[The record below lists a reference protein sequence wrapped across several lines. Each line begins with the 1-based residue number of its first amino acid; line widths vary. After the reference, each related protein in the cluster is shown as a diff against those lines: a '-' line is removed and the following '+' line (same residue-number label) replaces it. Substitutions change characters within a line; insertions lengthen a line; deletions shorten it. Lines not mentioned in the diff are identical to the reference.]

1 MSKFI
6 HLHVH
11 SHYSLLD
18 GLSKIDDILDRIE
31 ELEMNSVALTDHGV
45 VYGAVEFYEK
55 AKKRGIKPIIGC
67 EVYESIRGMEDKESH
82 ADGKRYH
89 LVLLVKNQKGY
100 DNLVKIVTESHL
112 KGFYYKPR
120 IDIETLKKYSE
131 GLIALSAC
139 MQGKVPR
146 LLLLGKAEEAEKAAL
161 EYEEIFGKGN
171 FFLELQHHPY
181 LPDQEKANKL
191 IIELSK
197 KTNIPLVATN
207 DCHYA
212 RKDDAEAQDILM
224 LINTGADRN
233 DKERLTM
240 KEDNFSIKSQEE
252 MIEDFK
258 DVPEA
263 IKNTLKIAEMCSFE
277 MNLGEIKLPMFDVPD
292 NKTSIRYLRELCYLG
307 IKEKYNIESSE
318 LDKIIDN
325 VLKEKENKEIKSEK
339 LKEIIERL
347 EYELSVIDKAG
358 FSDYFLIVQD
368 FVNWAKG
375 NRIVVGPGRGSA
387 GGSIVAYLTNI
398 TNVDPLKYNLYFQ
411 RFLNPDRISPP
422 DIDLD
427 FTDKRRDEVIN
438 YVAEKYGRN
447 RVAQIITFGT
457 MAARASIRDV
467 GRALDYQYS
476 YCDKI
481 AKMIPLGFT
490 LRDTL
495 EKIAE
500 FKDLYEHDTE
510 AEKLIDLAL
519 KIEGCARH
527 ASTHACGVVISRFPL
542 DNLVPLQHPTQNE
555 NAIVTQYEM
564 HAIESMGLL
573 KMDFLG
579 LKNLTIIEETLKRIY
594 AVRGK
599 NIDIEKI
606 SLDDKKTFDIFR
618 KGDCV
623 GVFQLECLSGDTIV
637 SNTTIKK
644 LYEQKDRQRLTS
656 VYFGDGKAH
665 LNKIVD
671 VLKSGEKDVYTL
683 IAENDWYIKSTKNH
697 YFLTRNGWKKLKDL
711 KKGDEILMKNKA
723 KHLIYNTCQKC
734 GKQIDGQKEGR
745 SNFCYKCS
753 ASYYKNPSKGYSRK
767 NISKAKKAFYEQG
780 GKPWNYGITIE
791 NNEKWRETA
800 IKISKALKGRSL
812 EELWGKERADEFK
825 RAHSERVR
833 GENNPMFGK
842 SPHHRKG
849 GFREDLGHYVRSSW
863 EADFARILKLY
874 NLDYEYEPKTFSLK
888 RENGEIINYTPDFY
902 VPEKNTFYEIKGWM
916 HDLDKEKINLFIKQY
931 PYLNFVLIDTTRFAE
946 LALKYK
952 DLVSWECPKIPEKSF
967 EFVKIKEIKYCGKEM
982 TYDIAMEAPGNNFV
996 ANGFLVHNSDG
1007 MRRYLKQLKPTEI
1020 DDIIAMVALYR
1031 PGPMQHIPDYI
1042 RGKHNKATIKY
1053 IHPKLK
1059 PILESTY
1066 GIPLYQ
1072 EQIMRIAQDMAGFTL
1087 SEADILRK
1095 AIGKKIEKLLMEQ
1108 KEKFV
1113 DGMKTNNINEKI
1125 AEEIWHWIEPFARYS
1140 FNKSHAAC
1148 YAIIAYQT
1156 AYLKANYPVE
1166 YMAALLTS
1174 ESSDIERI
1182 ATLIQECNK
1191 MGLEVLP
1198 PDINESFSNFSVVPD
1213 KNEIRFGL
1221 TAIKNVGYN
1230 IVEQIIDERKVNG
1243 RFESI
1248 QDFVTRVNGKVLNK
1262 KSLES
1267 LIKAGVF
1274 DSLEERNKILSNI
1287 ESLIQWSKDDKKI
1300 KESGQKGLFGGTTMS
1315 VNFTMQ
1321 SVDAINEYDK
1331 LNWEKELLGLYVSG
1345 HPLEKHKELLDNMA
1359 MSIKRVNAD
1368 LSGQRHINPRE
1379 RYILQGETVTIGGI
1393 ISSIKRIITKKGQ
1406 PMMFIKLEDL
1416 TDRIEVVVFPSMI
1429 EKMPELFQENKIVTI
1444 TGKTDIKD
1452 GSPKIIAN
1460 EIEEIL
1466 ES

>member
-31 ELEMNSVALTDHGV
+31 ELEMDSVALTDHGV

-67 EVYESIRGMEDKESH
+67 EVYESIRGMEDKEFH

-146 LLLLGKAEEAEKAAL
+146 LLLLGKTEEAQKAAL

-191 IIELSK
+191 IIELSQ

-258 DVPEA
+258 DVPGA
-263 IKNTLKIAEMCSFE
+263 IKNTLKIAEMCNFE
-277 MNLGEIKLPMFDVPD
+277 MNLGEIKLPRFDVPD

-307 IKEKYNIESSE
+307 IKEKYNIESNE

-347 EYELSVIDKAG
+347 EYELGVIDKAG

-555 NAIVTQYEM
+555 NAVVTQYEM

-606 SLDDKKTFDIFR
+606 PLDDKKTFELLQ
-618 KGDCV
+618 KGNTV
-623 GVFQLECLSGDTIV
+623 GTFQVE
-637 SNTTIKK
+637 
-644 LYEQKDRQRLTS
+644 
-656 VYFGDGKAH
+656 
-665 LNKIVD
+665 
-671 VLKSGEKDVYTL
+671 
-683 IAENDWYIKSTKNH
+683 
-697 YFLTRNGWKKLKDL
+697 
-711 KKGDEILMKNKA
+711 
-723 KHLIYNTCQKC
+723 
-734 GKQIDGQKEGR
+734 
-745 SNFCYKCS
+745 
-753 ASYYKNPSKGYSRK
+753 
-767 NISKAKKAFYEQG
+767 
-780 GKPWNYGITIE
+780 
-791 NNEKWRETA
+791 
-800 IKISKALKGRSL
+800 
-812 EELWGKERADEFK
+812 
-825 RAHSERVR
+825 
-833 GENNPMFGK
+833 
-842 SPHHRKG
+842 
-849 GFREDLGHYVRSSW
+849 
-863 EADFARILKLY
+863 
-874 NLDYEYEPKTFSLK
+874 
-888 RENGEIINYTPDFY
+888 
-902 VPEKNTFYEIKGWM
+902 
-916 HDLDKEKINLFIKQY
+916 
-931 PYLNFVLIDTTRFAE
+931 
-946 LALKYK
+946 
-952 DLVSWECPKIPEKSF
+952 
-967 EFVKIKEIKYCGKEM
+967 
-982 TYDIAMEAPGNNFV
+982 
-996 ANGFLVHNSDG
+996 SDG

-1113 DGMKTNNINEKI
+1113 NGMKTNNINEKI

-1156 AYLKANYPVE
+1156 AYLKTNYPVE

-1191 MGLEVLP
+1191 MGIEVLP

-1287 ESLIQWSKDDKKI
+1287 ESLIQWSKDNKKI

-1315 VNFTMQ
+1315 INFTMQ

-1345 HPLEKHKELLDNMA
+1345 HPLEKHRELLDNMA

-1393 ISSIKRIITKKGQ
+1393 ISSIKKIITKKGQ

-1460 EIEEIL
+1460 EVEEIL

>member
-31 ELEMNSVALTDHGV
+31 ELEMDSVALTDHGV

-146 LLLLGKAEEAEKAAL
+146 LLLLGKAEEAQKAAL
-161 EYEEIFGKGN
+161 EYQEIFGKGN

-181 LPDQEKANKL
+181 LPDQEKVNNL

-263 IKNTLKIAEMCSFE
+263 IKNTLKIAEMCNFE

-347 EYELSVIDKAG
+347 EYELGVIDKAG

-555 NAIVTQYEM
+555 NAVVTQYEM

-606 SLDDKKTFDIFR
+606 PLDDKKTFELLQ
-618 KGDCV
+618 KGNTV
-623 GVFQLECLSGDTIV
+623 GTFQVE
-637 SNTTIKK
+637 
-644 LYEQKDRQRLTS
+644 
-656 VYFGDGKAH
+656 
-665 LNKIVD
+665 
-671 VLKSGEKDVYTL
+671 
-683 IAENDWYIKSTKNH
+683 
-697 YFLTRNGWKKLKDL
+697 
-711 KKGDEILMKNKA
+711 
-723 KHLIYNTCQKC
+723 
-734 GKQIDGQKEGR
+734 
-745 SNFCYKCS
+745 
-753 ASYYKNPSKGYSRK
+753 
-767 NISKAKKAFYEQG
+767 
-780 GKPWNYGITIE
+780 
-791 NNEKWRETA
+791 
-800 IKISKALKGRSL
+800 
-812 EELWGKERADEFK
+812 
-825 RAHSERVR
+825 
-833 GENNPMFGK
+833 
-842 SPHHRKG
+842 
-849 GFREDLGHYVRSSW
+849 
-863 EADFARILKLY
+863 
-874 NLDYEYEPKTFSLK
+874 
-888 RENGEIINYTPDFY
+888 
-902 VPEKNTFYEIKGWM
+902 
-916 HDLDKEKINLFIKQY
+916 
-931 PYLNFVLIDTTRFAE
+931 
-946 LALKYK
+946 
-952 DLVSWECPKIPEKSF
+952 
-967 EFVKIKEIKYCGKEM
+967 
-982 TYDIAMEAPGNNFV
+982 
-996 ANGFLVHNSDG
+996 SDG

-1191 MGLEVLP
+1191 MGIEVLP

-1213 KNEIRFGL
+1213 KNKIRFGL

-1287 ESLIQWSKDDKKI
+1287 ESLIQWSKDNKKI

-1315 VNFTMQ
+1315 INFTMQ

-1393 ISSIKRIITKKGQ
+1393 ISSIKKIITKKGQ

>member
-1 MSKFI
+1 MSQFI

-18 GLSKIDDILDRIE
+18 GLSKIDNILDKTE
-31 ELEMNSVALTDHGV
+31 ELKMKAVAITDHGV

-67 EVYESIRGMEDKESH
+67 EVYESVRSMESKESH
-82 ADGKRYH
+82 ADNKRYH
-89 LVLLVKNQKGY
+89 LILLVKNQKGY

-120 IDIETLKKYSE
+120 IDLETLEKHSE

-139 MQGKVPR
+139 MQGKIPR
-146 LLLLGKAEEAEKAAL
+146 LLLMGKTEEGEKEAL
-161 EYEEIFGKGN
+161 RYEKIFGKDN
-171 FFLELQHHPY
+171 FFLEIQPHPN
-181 LPDQEKANKL
+181 LPDQDKANKL

-197 KTNIPLVATN
+197 KTGIPLVATN

-212 RKDDAEAQDILM
+212 NKEDSEAQDILM

-240 KEDNFSIKSQEE
+240 KEDDFSIKSQEE
-252 MIEDFK
+252 MIEYFK
-258 DVPEA
+258 DVPQA
-263 IKNTLKIAEMCSFE
+263 IENTLKIAEKCNFE
-277 MNLGEIKLPMFDVPD
+277 MNLGEIKLPKFDVPD
-292 NKTSIRYLRELCYLG
+292 NKTGIRYLRELCYLG
-307 IKEKYNIESSE
+307 IEKKYDIKSQE
-318 LDKIIDN
+318 LKDIINN
-325 VLKEKENKEIKSEK
+325 VLEEKEIKEVKDEK
-339 LKEIIERL
+339 LKEIIDRL
-347 EYELSVIDKAG
+347 EYELSVINKAG

-368 FVNWAKG
+368 FVNWAKS
-375 NRIVVGPGRGSA
+375 NRIIVGPGRGSA
-387 GGSIVAYLTNI
+387 GGSIVAFLTNI

-457 MAARASIRDV
+457 MAARASIRDT
-467 GRALDYQYS
+467 GRALGYQYS

-481 AKMIPLGFT
+481 AKMIPMGFT
-490 LRDTL
+490 LKDTL
-495 EKIAE
+495 EKIDE
-500 FKDLYEHDTE
+500 FKDIYENDSQ

-594 AVRGK
+594 AVRGE

-606 SLDDKKTFDIFR
+606 PLDDKKTFDLLQ
-618 KGDCV
+618 KGNTI
-623 GVFQLECLSGDTIV
+623 GTFQVE
-637 SNTTIKK
+637 
-644 LYEQKDRQRLTS
+644 
-656 VYFGDGKAH
+656 
-665 LNKIVD
+665 
-671 VLKSGEKDVYTL
+671 
-683 IAENDWYIKSTKNH
+683 
-697 YFLTRNGWKKLKDL
+697 
-711 KKGDEILMKNKA
+711 
-723 KHLIYNTCQKC
+723 
-734 GKQIDGQKEGR
+734 
-745 SNFCYKCS
+745 
-753 ASYYKNPSKGYSRK
+753 
-767 NISKAKKAFYEQG
+767 
-780 GKPWNYGITIE
+780 
-791 NNEKWRETA
+791 
-800 IKISKALKGRSL
+800 
-812 EELWGKERADEFK
+812 
-825 RAHSERVR
+825 
-833 GENNPMFGK
+833 
-842 SPHHRKG
+842 
-849 GFREDLGHYVRSSW
+849 
-863 EADFARILKLY
+863 
-874 NLDYEYEPKTFSLK
+874 
-888 RENGEIINYTPDFY
+888 
-902 VPEKNTFYEIKGWM
+902 
-916 HDLDKEKINLFIKQY
+916 
-931 PYLNFVLIDTTRFAE
+931 
-946 LALKYK
+946 
-952 DLVSWECPKIPEKSF
+952 
-967 EFVKIKEIKYCGKEM
+967 
-982 TYDIAMEAPGNNFV
+982 
-996 ANGFLVHNSDG
+996 SDG

-1042 RGKHNKATIKY
+1042 KGKHNKNAIKY

-1059 PILESTY
+1059 IILESTY

-1072 EQIMRIAQDMAGFTL
+1072 EQIMRIAQEMAGFTL

-1113 DGMKTNNINEKI
+1113 NGMKSNDINEKI
-1125 AEEIWHWIEPFARYS
+1125 AMEIWHWIEPFARYS

-1182 ATLIQECNK
+1182 ALLIQECNK
-1191 MGLEVLP
+1191 MGIEVLP
-1198 PDINESFSNFSVVPD
+1198 PDINESFSNFSVVPE
-1213 KNEIRFGL
+1213 KNQIRFGL

-1230 IVEQIIDERKVNG
+1230 IVEQIINERKVNG
-1243 RFESI
+1243 RYESI
-1248 QDFVTRVNGKVLNK
+1248 QDFISRVNGKVLNK

-1274 DSLEERNKILSNI
+1274 DSLEERNKILANLDN
-1287 ESLIQWSKDDKKI
+1287 LIQWSKDAKKI
-1300 KESGQKGLFGGTTMS
+1300 KESGQKGLFGGTTVS
-1315 VNFTMQ
+1315 VNFNLE

-1345 HPLEKHKELLDNMA
+1345 HPLEKHRQILDNMG
-1359 MSIKRVNAD
+1359 MSIKKINAD
-1368 LSGQRHINPRE
+1368 LSGQRHIDPRE
-1379 RYILQGETVTIGGI
+1379 KYIIQGELVTIGGI
-1393 ISSIKRIITKKGQ
+1393 ISKIKKIITKKGQ
-1406 PMMFIKLEDL
+1406 PMMFIKVEDL
-1416 TDRIEVVVFPSMI
+1416 TDRIEVVAFPSMI
-1429 EKMPELFQENKIVTI
+1429 ERTPELFQENKIVTI
-1444 TGKTDIKD
+1444 TGRTDIKD